1 MIRALKRLTPKPS
14 QSIINLSL
22 KGLPP
27 QRGHIT
33 LHMKTERNFEKLSN
47 PNHPTKSSKKK

>member
-33 LHMKTERNFEKLSN
+33 LHMKTERNSKKLSN